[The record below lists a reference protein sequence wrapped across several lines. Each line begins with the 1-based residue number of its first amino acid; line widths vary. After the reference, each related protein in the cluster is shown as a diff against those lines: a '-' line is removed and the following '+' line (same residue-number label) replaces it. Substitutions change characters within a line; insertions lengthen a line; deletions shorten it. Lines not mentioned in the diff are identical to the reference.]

1 MGVPAHDQR
10 DFEFAT
16 KYDIPIEV
24 VIAPP
29 DYDGEPL
36 QEAYIQPGIMV
47 NSGPFTGLPNEDGK
61 AAVANHL
68 GENGWGGPT
77 VSYRM
82 RDWLVSRQR
91 YWGTPIPIIYCPHCG
106 TVPVPEDQL
115 PVVLPDDA
123 EFLPTGE
130 SPLKY
135 HDSFRVATCPQCG
148 NTEAERETDTMDTF
162 VDSSWYQFRYTSP
175 DAGTDRAFDPA
186 DLAKW
191 APVDLYTGGA
201 EHAVMHLLY
210 ARFFTKALRDL
221 GLLSFDEPF
230 KRLFNQ
236 GIILGEDHEK
246 MSKSRGNVVNPD
258 EQTVLLGAD
267 AVRAYLMFVGPWDQG
282 GAWSTQGIRG
292 IPRWFNRV
300 WELCE
305 VRCRAEGAAAPPNI
319 ATELTREMHRTIQKA
334 TEDIESF
341 QLNTMIAALMTFT
354 NTLSRIE
361 ADSPAAATS
370 PEWREAYDTLL
381 LLLAPIAPHLTEEL
395 WESSGNP
402 YSIHQQAWPEYD
414 PALTKAEEITLIV
427 QVDGKLRDRLTV
439 AADIA
444 EDDARMAALG
454 SEKIRAALNGA
465 DPARVIYVPGR
476 LLNLVTR

>member
-1 MGVPAHDQR
+1 MFTTRPDTTYGVTFMVLAPEHPLVSALTTDEQRATVEEYVTQARRLTEIERLAVDKEKTGVPLGTYCVNRLNGQKVALWIADYALATYGTGAVMGVPAHDQR

-24 VIAPP
+24 VIAPA

-36 QEAYIQPGIMV
+36 SEAYIEPGVMV

-68 GENGWGGPT
+68 EANGWGGPT

-221 GLLSFDEPF
+221 GIISFDEPF

-267 AVRAYLMFVGPWDQG
+267 AVRAYLMFVGPVGSGRRVEHTGYPWRASMVQPRL
-282 GAWSTQGIRG
+282 GAMRG
-292 IPRWFNRV
+292 SMP
-300 WELCE
+300 
-305 VRCRAEGAAAPPNI
+305 CRG
-319 ATELTREMHRTIQKA
+319 R
-334 TEDIESF
+334 
-341 QLNTMIAALMTFT
+341 
-354 NTLSRIE
+354 SR
-361 ADSPAAATS
+361 A
-370 PEWREAYDTLL
+370 
-381 LLLAPIAPHLTEEL
+381 H
-395 WESSGNP
+395 
-402 YSIHQQAWPEYD
+402 
-414 PALTKAEEITLIV
+414 
-427 QVDGKLRDRLTV
+427 
-439 AADIA
+439 
-444 EDDARMAALG
+444 
-454 SEKIRAALNGA
+454 
-465 DPARVIYVPGR
+465 
-476 LLNLVTR
+476 

>member
-1 MGVPAHDQR
+1 
-10 DFEFAT
+10 
-16 KYDIPIEV
+16 
-24 VIAPP
+24 
-29 DYDGEPL
+29 
-36 QEAYIQPGIMV
+36 
-47 NSGPFTGLPNEDGK
+47 
-61 AAVANHL
+61 
-68 GENGWGGPT
+68 
-77 VSYRM
+77 M

-106 TVPVPEDQL
+106 TVPLPEDQL

-148 NTEAERETDTMDTF
+148 NAEAERETDTMDTF
-162 VDSSWYQFRYTSP
+162 VDSSWYQFRYASP
-175 DAGTDRAFDPA
+175 DAGTDAPFNPA

-210 ARFFTKALRDL
+210 ARFFTKALRDF

-236 GIILGEDHEK
+236 GVILGEDHEK

-258 EQTVLLGAD
+258 EQTALLGAD

-292 IPRWFNRV
+292 VPRWFNRV

-305 VRCRAEGAAAPPNI
+305 VRCRAEGGSR
-319 ATELTREMHRTIQKA
+319 ATQHRHRA
-334 TEDIESF
+334 Y
-341 QLNTMIAALMTFT
+341 
-354 NTLSRIE
+354 SR
-361 ADSPAAATS
+361 D
-370 PEWREAYDTLL
+370 
-381 LLLAPIAPHLTEEL
+381 APHDP
-395 WESSGNP
+395 ESHRG
-402 YSIHQQAWPEYD
+402 H
-414 PALTKAEEITLIV
+414 
-427 QVDGKLRDRLTV
+427 
-439 AADIA
+439 
-444 EDDARMAALG
+444 
-454 SEKIRAALNGA
+454 
-465 DPARVIYVPGR
+465 
-476 LLNLVTR
+476 